1 MDGQAIL
8 DDPFRNRGTAFTV
21 EEREEYGLTGMLPIR
36 VQTLEE
42 QAAQTYAQ
50 FLSKDSDIEKRNFLM
65 TVFNTNRV
73 LFYRL
78 MSEHLVEFM
87 PIVYDPVIAQDI
99 EHTMS
104 CSSSRREQP
113 IWISTIRKI
122 SGQALKMLLT
132 DAISALS
139 WPLMPKVSW
148 ALATGGRM
156 GRRSLSGN

>member
-65 TVFNTNRV
+65 TVFNTNRWN
-73 LFYRL
+73 
-78 MSEHLVEFM
+78 
-87 PIVYDPVIAQDI
+87 
-99 EHTMS
+99 S
-104 CSSSRREQP
+104 CR
-113 IWISTIRKI
+113 
-122 SGQALKMLLT
+122 
-132 DAISALS
+132 
-139 WPLMPKVSW
+139 
-148 ALATGGRM
+148 
-156 GRRSLSGN
+156 